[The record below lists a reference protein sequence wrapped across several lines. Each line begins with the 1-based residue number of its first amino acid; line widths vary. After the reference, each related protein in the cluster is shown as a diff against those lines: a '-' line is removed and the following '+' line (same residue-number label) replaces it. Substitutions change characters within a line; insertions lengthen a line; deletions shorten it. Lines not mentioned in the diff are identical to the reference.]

1 MTIPGAQ
8 FPASTRNRALSCKVE
23 KLSSRRSGKLDALEM
38 SARGVTDPKGAEELG
53 PVRAFVASIGA
64 LFIACLIRVFGRTV
78 REEDAA
84 WLLGPFGSDYIGDK
98 PYEECAVREGLSVIR
113 RATEGGLISDFDA
126 LTGPGFDASRVHA
139 AVRCF
144 YEQTARFRMDVWAET
159 FFPANIG
166 LFLLVT
172 TISRKVNQLNFPLKV
187 LETARGMESEIVL
200 LNESSGHT
208 RYAGWYRR
216 LVEKNR
222 VIYTGFY
229 MTSRVPLSER
239 PCVKVVFPMPRGNAT
254 VILRPSVD
262 EAGGFEL
269 SSEGTGFGDV
279 GFYRV
284 QTIGDGKLRV
294 WRVRTLKE
302 HFRVYVDDHGT
313 LRCDHRVSF
322 LGLPVLHLHYRI
334 EAARQA
340 HDSRDVELAQAL

>member
-1 MTIPGAQ
+1 
-8 FPASTRNRALSCKVE
+8 V
-23 KLSSRRSGKLDALEM
+23 
-38 SARGVTDPKGAEELG
+38 RGL
-53 PVRAFVASIGA
+53 VASIGA
-64 LFIACLIRVFGRTV
+64 LFVACLIRVFGRTV
-78 REEDAA
+78 KEEEAA
-84 WLLGPFGSDYIGDK
+84 WLLGPLGSDYIGDR
-98 PYEECAVREGLSVIR
+98 PYEECASREELSVIR
-113 RATEGGLISDFDA
+113 HATDGGLIPDFDA
-126 LTGPGFDASRVHA
+126 LSGPGFDASRVHE
-139 AVRCF
+139 AVRRF
-144 YEQTARFRMDVWAET
+144 YEQTARFRMDMWAET
-159 FFPANIG
+159 FFPTNIG

-200 LNESSGHT
+200 LNESSGRT

-229 MTSRVPLSER
+229 MTSRVPLCER

-262 EAGGFEL
+262 QDGGFEL
-269 SSEGTGFGDV
+269 SSEGSGFGDV

-284 QTIGDGKLRV
+284 QAIGNGKLRV

-302 HFRVYVDDHGT
+302 HFRVYVDDRGT
-313 LRCDHRVSF
+313 LRCDHRVRF

-334 EAARQA
+334 EVARHV
-340 HDSRDVELAQAL
+340 HDSHDVRVARAL

>member
-1 MTIPGAQ
+1 MNAAGVPE
-8 FPASTRNRALSCKVE
+8 V
-23 KLSSRRSGKLDALEM
+23 SR
-38 SARGVTDPKGAEELG
+38 TEELG
-53 PVRAFVASIGA
+53 PVRALVAALGA
-64 LFIACLIRVFGRTV
+64 LFIAGLIRVFGRTV
-78 REEDAA
+78 KEEGAA
-84 WLLGPFGSDYIGDK
+84 WLLGPFGGDYIGDR
-98 PYEECAVREGLSVIR
+98 PYEECAAREGLTVIR
-113 RATEGGLISDFDA
+113 RATEGGLIPDFDA
-126 LTGPGFDASRVHA
+126 LSGPGFDAALVHED
-139 AVRCF
+139 VRRF
-144 YEQTARFRMDVWAET
+144 YEQTARFRMDVWAQT

-200 LNESSGHT
+200 LNESSGRP

-216 LVEKNR
+216 LVERNR

-254 VILRPSVD
+254 VILRPSTD
-262 EAGGFEL
+262 QNGNFEL
-269 SSEGTGFGDV
+269 SSEGKGFGDA

-284 QTIGDGKLRV
+284 QTIGNGKLRV
-294 WRVRTLKE
+294 WRVRSLKE

-313 LRCDHRVSF
+313 LRCDHRVRF

-334 EAARQA
+334 EAASQA
-340 HDSRDVELAQAL
+340 RGAGRDPERAA